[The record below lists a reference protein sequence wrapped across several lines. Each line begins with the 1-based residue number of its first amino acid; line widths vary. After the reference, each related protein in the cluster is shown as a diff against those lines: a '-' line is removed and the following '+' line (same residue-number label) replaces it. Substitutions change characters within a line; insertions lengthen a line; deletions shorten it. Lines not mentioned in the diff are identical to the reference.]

1 MAKLP
6 GLAVVFGLVIVAT
19 KARAE
24 VRITSLAEC
33 RKTITK
39 FLKCVDTESGW
50 GPNMGGQSP
59 SKTMIRRIEKMNKR
73 HPRFATKTKGCLYRD
88 LTQRD
93 LNVVCTTGRGLKNIG
108 ICYSKAYLR
117 FKVMG
122 DREPFDW
129 KGKTNTS
136 KGILYLRRM
145 RRLLERVE
153 GILYLRRMRRLLE
166 RVEACV
172 MNDWEIEAMVM
183 RQPGGQRAHERDG
196 GWNYDRKEATGVPV
210 VAAPTQD
217 S

>member
-1 MAKLP
+1 
-6 GLAVVFGLVIVAT
+6 
-19 KARAE
+19 
-24 VRITSLAEC
+24 
-33 RKTITK
+33 
-39 FLKCVDTESGW
+39 
-50 GPNMGGQSP
+50 MGGQSP

-88 LTQRD
+88 LTGRD

-153 GILYLRRMRRLLE
+153 
-166 RVEACV
+166 ACV
-172 MNDWEIEAMVM
+172 MNDWEIEAMIM
-183 RQPGGQRAHERDG
+183 RHPGGQRAHERDG
-196 GWNYDRKEATGVPV
+196 GRNYDRKEATGVPV
-210 VAAPTQD
+210 VATPAQAP
-217 S
+217 